1 MIFRFSLI
9 LSAVIACAA
18 FAANP
23 AFRKEQKKN
32 GRVKTAYTEKWSS
45 LKKLLA
51 EKDIDTTNI
60 QIFIRGFKKEG
71 DLEVWAKHRTGDYR
85 LLKTYEF
92 CALSGELGPKRKQG
106 DMQVPEGF
114 YTINVFNPYSNYH
127 LSLGVSYP
135 NQSDRIIGGKGD
147 LGGAIMIHGNC
158 VTIGC
163 IPITDDKIKELYVLA
178 VETKANG
185 YEIACHLF
193 PARLSADG
201 MKKLEEDFKD
211 KPKHIDF
218 WKNLQPGYEY
228 FEKNKKLPKITTGKD
243 GKYVVN

>member
-1 MIFRFSLI
+1 MRIIYLLPLLLLCLALAPNS
-9 LSAVIACAA
+9 S
-18 FAANP
+18 
-23 AFRKEQKKN
+23 FRKEQRKN
-32 GRVKTAYTEKWSS
+32 ARVNTAYKEKWSS
-45 LKKLLA
+45 MKNLLI
-51 EKDIDTTNI
+51 EKGIDTADV

-71 DLEVWAKHRTGDYR
+71 DLEVWAKHKSGDYR
-85 LLKTYEF
+85 LLKTYDF

-163 IPITDDKIKELYVLA
+163 IPITDEKIKELYVLA

-185 YEIACHLF
+185 YEVPVHLF
-193 PARLSADG
+193 PARLSNDG
-201 MKKLEEDFKD
+201 MRSLEKDYTDAKL
-211 KPKHIDF
+211 IAF
-218 WKNLQPGYEY
+218 WKNLQPGYQY
-228 FEKNKKLPKITTGKD
+228 FEENKKLPKVTVAKD